1 MKPWDRMW
9 NAIGDYFEAKAE
21 DLFDARAEEWAR
33 GYEEGKRDRADLS
46 LIGSPVGDEK
56 GVRKRVAALRE
67 VE

>member
-21 DLFDARAEEWAR
+21 DLNNKWVEEWAR
-33 GYEEGKRDRADLS
+33 GYKEGKADA
-46 LIGSPVGDEK
+46 E
-56 GVRKRVAALRE
+56 ALRE

>member
-21 DLFDARAEEWAR
+21 DLNDKWIEEWVC
-33 GYEEGKRDRADLS
+33 GYMEGRADA
-46 LIGSPVGDEK
+46 ET
-56 GVRKRVAALRE
+56 LRE